1 MSAITVK
8 DLSPDQRAAYDAIM
22 RWVADPGS
30 RDLLTLGGYAGVGK
44 SLLVSLVA
52 EQLDLPAFCAFS
64 THFDSGRKSLFDI
77 EQAKKRGAA

>member
-64 THFDSGRKSLFDI
+64 THFDSGRKSL
-77 EQAKKRGAA
+77 